1 MSLAENLLNSL
12 DEASYQMRIAGSV
25 QEEHIKVGQDRVITV
40 PNVLK
45 TIAVKGDKDIETA
58 TIDCVRYWDGHDLS
72 TFAIYLNYILPNGD
86 EGTYIPQGISKAEDT
101 FSFDWLIGSEFTYA
115 QGKLTFWIVAKLTD
129 DSGTLIK
136 QWSSFQNS
144 DCTIAQGGDKIY
156 VPEKQTDQDVISQ
169 AISFSRESA
178 ERAEQQ
184 ANIATEAAEK
194 AATDAREAAEAEVE
208 RLVGELGVVQGLG
221 TSPTS
226 VVSQATTTALY
237 NRIAKRITNIEKGLT
252 PDPFFTDDS
261 VAYQK
266 IVPENALP
274 YAEVSKIGGMS
285 YRDTATNTLKDAKV
299 TEVKSIGVNM
309 IPYPFAFS
317 SNTVSGVTFKAN
329 SDGSISISGTAST
342 NASKTIKRI
351 TDLPNGTYYL
361 TGTKGGV
368 SVYLQFW
375 NGGTWVKEVWVNGP
389 FTVDYSNYNAIDVVV
404 YVASGTSVNT
414 TIYPMINPGSTAL
427 PFAPYKS
434 DTRAIPSEVQALE
447 GYGLGVDATYCNHIS
462 WSEDGSKKTYHK
474 KVFKRV
480 FAGTESGWSRT
491 TTSSGA
497 SRFQYYNT
505 TNKPLSADV
514 TTASPLVCSHLPT
527 KSANDTWFD
536 QDGASMQGEMF
547 YVKDSK
553 YTTLDEWKAFLV
565 EQNANG
571 TPFTIVY
578 AVATPTETDISNLIT
593 SDNMLE
599 VEGGGIIVAENEN
612 KMGAATTVTY
622 QLRRI

>member
-1 MSLAENLLNSL
+1 MAQIIAHLTLDTYEKNKITPLIVPQGDYGSREIVATITTQGKRKSVDSAAAVFIVARRTADNASKAFQGTVNEDGSVTVPVTQWMLEYPDDVICHVSVTGNEYQYSTNEFLIEAQEKDTPNDISEDDPRVDFVAEVLANENARQEAEERRKQNEVTRENNEIERIDSETGRLAAEALRIENENQRVLAEESR
-12 DEASYQMRIAGSV
+12 D
-25 QEEHIKVGQDRVITV
+25 
-40 PNVLK
+40 
-45 TIAVKGDKDIETA
+45 
-58 TIDCVRYWDGHDLS
+58 S
-72 TFAIYLNYILPNGD
+72 TFQSWSNEISLLPD
-86 EGTYIPQGISKAEDT
+86 MSSRISRNSKRIERLEKRINPSP
-101 FSFDWLIGSEFTYA
+101 F
-115 QGKLTFWIVAKLTD
+115 LTD
-129 DSGTLIK
+129 DSI
-136 QWSSFQNS
+136 
-144 DCTIAQGGDKIY
+144 
-156 VPEKQTDQDVISQ
+156 
-169 AISFSRESA
+169 
-178 ERAEQQ
+178 
-184 ANIATEAAEK
+184 
-194 AATDAREAAEAEVE
+194 
-208 RLVGELGVVQGLG
+208 
-221 TSPTS
+221 
-226 VVSQATTTALY
+226 
-237 NRIAKRITNIEKGLT
+237 
-252 PDPFFTDDS
+252 
-261 VAYQK
+261 AYQK
-266 IVPENALP
+266 NVPENALL
-274 YAEVSKIGGMS
+274 YAEISKIGGMS
-285 YRDTATNTLKDAKV
+285 YRDTATNTLKDVKV

-329 SDGSISISGTAST
+329 SDGSIYVNGKATA
-342 NASKTIKRI
+342 NASQFVKKLES
-351 TDLPNGTYYL
+351 LPKGTYCL
-361 TGTKGGV
+361 SGTKGGV
-368 SVYLQFW
+368 SIYLQLW
-375 NGGTWVKEVWVNGP
+375 NGGTWVKEIWVNGP

-447 GYGLGVDATYCNHIS
+447 GYGMGVDATYCNHIS
-462 WSEDGSKKTYHK
+462 WSEDGSKKSYHK

-480 FAGTESGWSRT
+480 FDGTESGWSRT

-505 TNKPLSADV
+505 TNKPIAADV

-612 KMGAATTVTY
+612 KHGVPATITY
-622 QLRRI
+622 QLKEESV